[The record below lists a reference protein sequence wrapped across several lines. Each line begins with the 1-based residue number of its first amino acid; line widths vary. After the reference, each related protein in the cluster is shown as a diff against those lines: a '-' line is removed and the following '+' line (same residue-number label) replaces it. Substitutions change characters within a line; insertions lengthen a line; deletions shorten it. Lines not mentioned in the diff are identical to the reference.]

1 METRV
6 FRSYNTSVIREV
18 AVPQYLD
25 PGAGSI
31 ILQAVLAVA
40 VGIAAGLKLYWRRL
54 SAFFSNRSKRNGG
67 P

>member
-1 METRV
+1 
-6 FRSYNTSVIREV
+6 
-18 AVPQYLD
+18 VPQYLD